1 MEIMIDMKVDST
13 KPSRIFKPVCS
24 TKILIKSKIM
34 SSIFIKMIKMYQ
46 IVLSPLLGSN
56 CRYQPTCSNYAIE
69 SIEQWGVIQ
78 GSVLSFKRIMKCH
91 PWGSSGYDAV
101 PTKHEGTKNE

>member
-1 MEIMIDMKVDST
+1 
-13 KPSRIFKPVCS
+13 
-24 TKILIKSKIM
+24 M
-34 SSIFIKMIKMYQ
+34 SFIFIKMIKMYQ
-46 IVLSPLLGSN
+46 IILSPLLGSN

-69 SIEQWGVIQ
+69 SIKQWGVIQ

-101 PTKHEGTKNE
+101 PTKHERTKNE

>member
-1 MEIMIDMKVDST
+1 MNLLPPYTISFSIKHCLV
-13 KPSRIFKPVCS
+13 V
-24 TKILIKSKIM
+24 LIKSYKY
-34 SSIFIKMIKMYQ
+34 MISGF
-46 IVLSPLLGSN
+46 LPPA
-56 CRYQPTCSNYAIE
+56 CRFTPGCSNYAIE

-101 PTKHEGTKNE
+101 PTKHERTKNE

>member
-1 MEIMIDMKVDST
+1 METMIHMKVGNT
-13 KPSRIFKPVCS
+13 KPIRIFKPVCS
-24 TKILIKSKIM
+24 TKISIKSKIM
-34 SSIFIKMIKMYQ
+34 SFIFIKMIKMYQ
-46 IVLSPLLGSN
+46 IILSPLLGSN

-101 PTKHEGTKNE
+101 PTKHERTKNE

>member
-1 MEIMIDMKVDST
+1 MVSGFFPNACRFS
-13 KPSRIFKPVCS
+13 PS
-24 TKILIKSKIM
+24 
-34 SSIFIKMIKMYQ
+34 
-46 IVLSPLLGSN
+46 
-56 CRYQPTCSNYAIE
+56 CSNYAIE